1 MDDLQAVP
9 EYDVLVVG
17 GGING
22 AAIARDAAGRGLR
35 VLLCEQHD
43 LAQHTSS
50 SSSKLIHG
58 GLRYLEQHHYGLV
71 RKALIERELLLKS
84 APHIMRPLRFVLP
97 HDAGQRPAW
106 LIRCGLFLYDHLARR
121 DFLAGS
127 HAIDLCG
134 HGLQPCFKRGFAYS
148 DGWVDDARLVVLN
161 ALDARERGAT
171 ILTRTRCTKVTRHAC
186 HWHVTLVTEAGTQH
200 ACARALV
207 NAAGPWAGRFAAT
220 VDPHGAARL
229 RLIKGSHIVV
239 PRLFDHDDAY
249 LFQHPDGRIVFAI
262 PYEGDFTLI
271 GTTDVDYTGDPGQV
285 DVGPDEVAYLCQL
298 VNRYFVRQ
306 VSPADVVWRFAGVR
320 PIVDDGAGRAS
331 SATRDFRLVQ
341 DVAGAPLLT
350 VLGGKITTCRKLAE
364 QAVDWLAPL
373 LGATK
378 RAWTARAFLPGG
390 DLFGG
395 APSRRGIVE
404 WAAWLA
410 AQQARYHWLPGALVA
425 RYARAYGTRMHVLL
439 DGRQSLG
446 EEVVAGLFE
455 AEIDYLV
462 AYEWARTG
470 ADILWRRSKLGLHL
484 PSDAE
489 ARLDAWLAA
498 KSAPT
503 GVALQ
508 YRCRLSPVVMPTN
521 GRDDGF

>member
-1 MDDLQAVP
+1 MDDRQAVP

-71 RKALIERELLLKS
+71 RKALIEREILLKS
-84 APHIMRPLRFVLP
+84 APHIMRPLRFILP

-106 LIRCGLFLYDHLARR
+106 LIRCGLFMYDHLARR
-121 DFLAGS
+121 DFLPGS
-127 HAIDLCG
+127 RAIDVRG
-134 HGLQPCFKRGFAYS
+134 HGLLPGFKRGFVYS
-148 DGWVDDARLVVLN
+148 DGWVDDARLVVMN

-171 ILTRTRCTKVTRHAC
+171 ILTRTRCTGVTRHAC
-186 HWHVTLVTEAGTQH
+186 HWHVTLATADGTQH
-200 ACARALV
+200 VCARALV
-207 NAAGPWAGRFAAT
+207 NAAGPWAGSFGAT

-249 LFQHPDGRIVFAI
+249 LFQHPDGRVVFAL
-262 PYEGDFTLI
+262 PYQGAFTLI

-285 DVGPDEVAYLCQL
+285 SVDDDEVAYLCQL
-298 VNRYFVRQ
+298 VNRYVVRQ
-306 VSPADVVWRFAGVR
+306 VSPLDVVWRFAGVR
-320 PIVDDGAGRAS
+320 PIVDDGEGRAS

-341 DVAGAPLLT
+341 DVNGAPLLT

-364 QAVDWLAPL
+364 QAVDWLAPR

-378 RAWTARAFLPGG
+378 PAWTARAFLPGG
-390 DLFGG
+390 DVFGG

-404 WAAWLA
+404 WAGWLT
-410 AQQARYHWLPGALVA
+410 AQQARYHWLPAALVA
-425 RYARAYGTRMHVLL
+425 RYARTYGTRMHVLL
-439 DGRQSLG
+439 AGRQALG
-446 EEVVAGLFE
+446 EEVLDGLFE

-462 AYEWARTG
+462 THEWARSG

-484 PSDAE
+484 SRDAE
-489 ARLDAWLAA
+489 ARLDAWLA
-498 KSAPT
+498 
-503 GVALQ
+503 
-508 YRCRLSPVVMPTN
+508 CRPSTLCKDYLTS
-521 GRDDGF
+521 RA